1 MPRRI
6 LGSAGLLFLALGALL
21 IAAPAQRITAAPSP
35 HFWTP
40 RHPPALVE
48 IIGGFAFVRP
58 SAASLALDPH
68 DGGRLWAAMTSSPA
82 AGAPQPGLYASADA
96 GLSWTRSITQPAD
109 IDALA
114 PLIATNPITPGLLLA
129 SFERGVRDGSGGLQ
143 RSDDGG
149 LSWTTRLADVRATSI
164 VWSADGR
171 QVYAATVGVGGNPNG
186 GPLRSD
192 DGGRTWQRLTSP
204 TSGAQPLTP
213 KVFAVDPTSA
223 AHIWAIAGG
232 ALFESVD
239 AGVSWTPRLP
249 PSAALKTIAVN
260 PAAPDLLL
268 AGGEDGLRRSDDGG
282 LSWTPIALPPSDYS
296 AAIDLLAWSPVE
308 PQTAYIARRST
319 QLWRSDDGGLS
330 WRPDNRGLPP
340 AIARDPLAIVFDPD
354 NAERLFISLAYDR
367 IYATLPLIGQQ
378 WLPLSAR

>member
-1 MPRRI
+1 MLRRI
-6 LGSAGLLFLALGALL
+6 LSSAGLLGLAIGALL
-21 IAAPAQRITAAPSP
+21 LATPAQRITAALSP

-40 RHPPALVE
+40 RHPAALVE

-58 SAASLALDPH
+58 SAASLALDPN
-68 DGGRLWAAMTSSPA
+68 DDARLWAAMTSSA
-82 AGAPQPGLYASADA
+82 AADAPLPGLYTSADA
-96 GLSWTRSITQPAD
+96 GLSWTRPITQPAD
-109 IDALA
+109 VDAPA

-129 SFERGVRDGSGGLQ
+129 SFERGLRDGVGGLQ

-149 LSWTTRLADVRATSI
+149 LTWTTQLADVRATSI
-164 VWSADGR
+164 VWSVDGR

-192 DGGRTWQRLTSP
+192 DGGRTWQRLSSP

-213 KVFAVDPTSA
+213 KVFAVDPTGA
-223 AHIWAIAGG
+223 AHVWTIAGG

-239 AGVSWTPRLP
+239 AGVRWTPRLP

-260 PAAPDLLL
+260 RAAPDLLL

-282 LSWTPIALPPSDYS
+282 LIWTPVALPPSDYS
-296 AAIDLLAWSPVE
+296 AAIDLLAWSPAA
-308 PQTAYIARRST
+308 PQTAYAARRST

-330 WRPDNRGLPP
+330 WLPDSRGLPP
-340 AIARDPLAIVFDPD
+340 SIARDPLAIVFDPD

-367 IYATLPLIGQQ
+367 IYVTLPLLGQQ
-378 WLPLSAR
+378 WLPLAAR